1 MKRKE
6 RIAAFG
12 FGYPNS
18 NRGRSSFLGRG
29 KQAGCASKKKKKKT
43 GGKNTQRETNQT
55 TPPVLGCRGQAG
67 PRLPP
72 AFLVFV

>member
-1 MKRKE
+1 MQGKSERGRGLERKQVLLSTLYYMKRKE

-29 KQAGCASKKKKKKT
+29 KQAGCASNENQKKKK
-43 GGKNTQRETNQT
+43 R
-55 TPPVLGCRGQAG
+55 RGEND
-67 PRLPP
+67 PN
-72 AFLVFV
+72 V